1 VLTGRPSRSE
11 AVESAALGLRA
22 LARVPSASAPEI
34 VARLEDEG
42 IMVTATRA
50 DRAWAAVPISFTFLL
65 AAGAAAGLLAGLQGV
80 WPLLA
85 LTPAFVVLVG
95 YSAMRGIAKPVYSDA
110 SDREVP
116 TALVHALAQ
125 LPPGQAREITAELS
139 QAAREV
145 LAVDARAEL
154 SPGLLRAIEEV
165 LPVAA
170 AAALDL
176 AALDQSISDFESR
189 SRGDDAVPETFTRGR
204 EALRLGQGLDGRSCV
219 IDATGK
225 GEARGGIRDA
235 VGAVGRRHVT
245 QRHHDLQGIA
255 GRLDGLKPT
264 RTREC
269 GLSRTANR
277 HESDLSFGHRT
288 GQAGPHQGEKRGGEE
303 EHRSV
308 VMQSRHTD
316 SPGKVC
322 SPESREGEL
331 LARDGMFRKGTA
343 PRA

>member
-1 VLTGRPSRSE
+1 M
-11 AVESAALGLRA
+11 ESAALGLRA
-22 LARVPSASAPEI
+22 LARVPAASAPEI

-85 LTPAFVVLVG
+85 LTPLFVTLVG
-95 YSAMRGIAKPVYSDA
+95 WSAMRGIAKPVYSDA

-116 TALVHALAQ
+116 PALVRALAE

-145 LAVDARAEL
+145 LAADARRGAFSRTGPDASKKL
-154 SPGLLRAIEEV
+154 

-189 SRGDDAVPETFTRGR
+189 SRG
-204 EALRLGQGLDGRSCV
+204 
-219 IDATGK
+219 
-225 GEARGGIRDA
+225 
-235 VGAVGRRHVT
+235 RRCGP
-245 QRHHDLQGIA
+245 RDLQ
-255 GRLDGLKPT
+255 
-264 RTREC
+264 
-269 GLSRTANR
+269 
-277 HESDLSFGHRT
+277 
-288 GQAGPHQGEKRGGEE
+288 
-303 EHRSV
+303 
-308 VMQSRHTD
+308 
-316 SPGKVC
+316 
-322 SPESREGEL
+322 
-331 LARDGMFRKGTA
+331 
-343 PRA
+343 PRASRKCTKPGPGSRSTCSR

>member
-1 VLTGRPSRSE
+1 MTVCPACGGAREQVADQLLFVLPSRARSTRERVRERLAALTGQPSRSE

-80 WPLLA
+80 WPMLA
-85 LTPAFVVLVG
+85 LTPLFVTLVG

-110 SDREVP
+110 TEREVP
-116 TALVHALAQ
+116 PALIHALAE

-145 LAVDARAEL
+145 LSPDARQEL
-154 SPGLLRAIEEV
+154 SPGLVRTIEDV

-189 SRGDDAVPETFTRGR
+189 SRGDDAVPETFTRGLK
-204 EALRLGQGLDGRSCV
+204 EMH
-219 IDATGK
+219 
-225 GEARGGIRDA
+225 EARTRASLYLLEVTGL
-235 VGAVGRRHVT
+235 VGR
-245 QRHHDLQGIA
+245 LQGMSSDGHSSA
-255 GRLDGLKPT
+255 STRLRELIVDLK
-264 RTREC
+264 
-269 GLSRTANR
+269 
-277 HESDLSFGHRT
+277 
-288 GQAGPHQGEKRGGEE
+288 
-303 EHRSV
+303 
-308 VMQSRHTD
+308 QS
-316 SPGKVC
+316 
-322 SPESREGEL
+322 GEL
-331 LARDGMFRKGTA
+331 TI
-343 PRA
+343 